1 MRTRS
6 SVDRRGSDGE
16 AKIMIIFA
24 NWGLVGLAAATVVS
38 SSAAFAKD
46 LTFGYVA
53 GSLKYPYNV
62 ATAEG
67 FEQAAAEAGAKAIVL
82 DPQGEVER
90 QGNAIDDLL
99 AQGVDG
105 IGFLPL
111 DSVVAESFVDKIT
124 DKGIPSAA
132 IAVQV
137 GDPHTHPLS

>member
-1 MRTRS
+1 MTVS
-6 SVDRRGSDGE
+6 
-16 AKIMIIFA
+16 AK
-24 NWGLVGLAAATVVS
+24 WRLVGLAAAAAVS
-38 SSAAFAKD
+38 SSTAFAKD

-82 DPQGEVER
+82 DPQGEVEK

-111 DSVVAESFVDKIT
+111 DSVRCRVLRRQDHGQGNPCPPRSPCKW
-124 DKGIPSAA
+124 A
-132 IAVQV
+132 IR
-137 GDPHTHPLS
+137 TLTRSTTSILS